1 MKFKLITEGKGAV
14 NYSYT
19 FQGDIFQL
27 MLQAIIRQYKNISS
41 YIPPAY
47 ITTTI
52 EVSTVKPT

>member
-27 MLQAIIRQYKNISS
+27 LLQAIIRQYKNISS
-41 YIPPAY
+41 YNPPAY
-47 ITTTI
+47 ITTTTG
-52 EVSTVKPT
+52 VSIVKRT